1 MSPIIFPGSPVLP
14 PAFPIF
20 GGKPTGTKTQHSYSK
35 PEKSTCPNN
44 QLDLAISQVVARV
57 FSFHFSNFQYPLS
70 LDTLPESPKTTQFSS
85 SCQVSPTPAGNGK
98 DETTSGIIVNLFQKV
113 LVNMI
118 FYHSPPVLIVFEF
131 LDNSRC
137 RTKLRKRNMRS
148 RRR

>member
-20 GGKPTGTKTQHSYSK
+20 GGKPTGTQHNYSK
-35 PEKSTCPNN
+35 PEKSTCPHNK
-44 QLDLAISQVVARV
+44 LDLAISQVVARV
-57 FSFHFSNFQYPLS
+57 LSFHFSNFQYPL
-70 LDTLPESPKTTQFSS
+70 SPKTTQFSS